1 MLQTGLGWVR
11 ALGWFC
17 VVSPARRPH
26 NQLLKLRSDMLCT
39 FQIISVLEDELLRNV
54 EVPQFDV
61 LKLFFSHV
69 GQSMIKH
76 LILFVYYALVSS

>member
-61 LKLFFSHV
+61 LKLFFFPCWTKYDKASH
-69 GQSMIKH
+69 SIC
-76 LILFVYYALVSS
+76 ILRTC